1 MNITAEDLN
10 ALADS
15 PEGELF
21 ARELIELMNAQT
33 TAAIVTR
40 ATRLQTIV
48 YNQKGN
54 KNDGN

>member
-10 ALADS
+10 ALANS
-15 PEGELF
+15 PSGEIF
-21 ARELIELMNAQT
+21 AKELIELMNAQT

-48 YNQKGN
+48 YNQKEI